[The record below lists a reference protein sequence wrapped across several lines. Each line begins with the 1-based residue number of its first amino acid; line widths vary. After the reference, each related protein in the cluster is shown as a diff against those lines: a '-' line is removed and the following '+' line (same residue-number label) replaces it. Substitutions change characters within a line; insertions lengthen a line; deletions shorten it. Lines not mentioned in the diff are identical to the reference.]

1 MNSTRK
7 KVLAISGS
15 TRLHSANE
23 QILKAIQVLYVD
35 TLDVQLYN
43 GISALPHFNPDID
56 DENVA
61 ETVKAFRELINR
73 ADGVIICTP
82 EYVFS
87 LPGALKNALEWTV
100 SATVFSNK
108 PVALIV
114 ASSLGEKAF
123 ESLIL
128 IMKTIYARIG
138 THATLLMKGVRS
150 RLNKQGEISD
160 AVTLQEI
167 DVIMK
172 SFIETMD
179 HTE

>member
-73 ADGVIICTP
+73 ADGVIAFHISNRYLDLTGVTRQLAD
-82 EYVFS
+82 ELGMQAVRVVDD
-87 LPGALKNALEWTV
+87 PGDDSDLYRSDWVLLTANTALVERLTAD
-100 SATVFSNK
+100 
-108 PVALIV
+108 
-114 ASSLGEKAF
+114 
-123 ESLIL
+123 
-128 IMKTIYARIG
+128 RIG
-138 THATLLMKGVRS
+138 SIVPVKPGLKPWTDDYNNLF
-150 RLNKQGEISD
+150 
-160 AVTLQEI
+160 AVL
-167 DVIMK
+167 K
-172 SFIETMD
+172 
-179 HTE
+179 